1 MTMKKVKW
9 AEWEDSIIREFY
21 QPERKSAGIAE
32 CVARL
37 PSRTRDA
44 IICRA
49 SALGVALPQHDA
61 VSRFFRRIQITPG
74 CWLWKGGTDRAGYG
88 AYKWAGKKM
97 GAHRASY
104 YIHFETIADGL
115 MVCHRCDNPL
125 CVNPDHLFLGTN
137 QDNMQDMVS
146 KGRGKQIYGFSGQA
160 KLTDA
165 DVAEIRSLNLRH
177 VDIAARL
184 GISPTYVS
192 HIRAGRCRTK
202 SKGDAAC

>member
-1 MTMKKVKW
+1 MKQTKVKW
-9 AEWEDSIIREFY
+9 VDWEDAILRELY
-21 QPERKSAGIAE
+21 QPERKSAGIAA
-32 CVARL
+32 CVERL
-37 PSRTRDA
+37 PHRTRDA

-49 SALGVALPQHDA
+49 SALGIALPQHDA
-61 VSRFFRRIQITPG
+61 VARFFRRIQITPG

-104 YIHFETIADGL
+104 YIHFETIADGM

-146 KGRGKQIYGFSGQA
+146 KGRGEEVYGFTGRS
-160 KLTDA
+160 KLTA
-165 DVAEIRSLNLRH
+165 SDVEEIRASTLRQ
-177 VDIAARL
+177 VDIAAKF

-192 HIRAGRCRTK
+192 HIRAGRSRATSGGGAPC
-202 SKGDAAC
+202 